1 LKAGF
6 VTAASCNLTK
16 ICHCNVADFFEEFNM
31 IAVKQVR
38 KIIQDQADSPQAQ
51 TLSAL
56 VLALENEDPF
66 DVSSLYE
73 LDFDTFELALTLLK
87 EWRLDR
93 YYSSKAKLV
102 QASSEAMVTKPVTKK
117 PR

>member
-1 LKAGF
+1 M
-6 VTAASCNLTK
+6 N
-16 ICHCNVADFFEEFNM
+16 
-31 IAVKQVR
+31 AVKQVR
-38 KIIQDQADSPQAQ
+38 KMIQDQVGSPKAK

-66 DVSSLYE
+66 DISSLYL

-102 QASSEAMVTKPVTKK
+102 LASNEALTSPSVTKK

>member
-1 LKAGF
+1 
-6 VTAASCNLTK
+6 
-16 ICHCNVADFFEEFNM
+16 M

-38 KIIQDQADSPQAQ
+38 KIIQDHVGSPKAK

-66 DVSSLYE
+66 DLSSLYQ

-102 QASSEAMVTKPVTKK
+102 QTSSEAMTNPSVTKK